1 MHQPIR
7 GGLRYDGLQCVLA
20 VSFVLAQRVDL
31 VDDNAGV
38 PWCGREMRAVLVVVQ
53 WFLGLKQL
61 LPVPLFKYSIPSRG
75 GRQGWRSGHVIYCN
89 FMGILLALLTA
100 LSSEACHFSE
110 GSRVVLVERARSQTP

>member
-1 MHQPIR
+1 
-7 GGLRYDGLQCVLA
+7 
-20 VSFVLAQRVDL
+20 
-31 VDDNAGV
+31 
-38 PWCGREMRAVLVVVQ
+38 
-53 WFLGLKQL
+53 LKQL